1 MKGLF
6 GSHINLTAKVMD
18 IRLERQ
24 NLVMGNIANVNT
36 PHYKARRL
44 EFEEKLQ
51 SALNQNAHGKM
62 TRTSESHMPAAF
74 ESGSFKGDSIQEF
87 KPRHIYGQDAVD
99 LDKEMTVST
108 KNGMMYNALAQV
120 IQKNFSGM
128 QKVIQEGGS
137 K

>member
-1 MKGLF
+1 
-6 GSHINLTAKVMD
+6 MD

-36 PHYKARRL
+36 PGYKARRL

-62 TRTSESHMPAAF
+62 TRTSEDHMPAAF
-74 ESGSFKGDSIQEF
+74 EAGTFKGDGLKDF
-87 KPRHIYGQDAVD
+87 KPRQIYGEDAVD
-99 LDKEMTVST
+99 LDKEMTAGT

-120 IQKNFSGM
+120 LQKNFQGM
-128 QKVIQEGGS
+128 TKVIQEGN